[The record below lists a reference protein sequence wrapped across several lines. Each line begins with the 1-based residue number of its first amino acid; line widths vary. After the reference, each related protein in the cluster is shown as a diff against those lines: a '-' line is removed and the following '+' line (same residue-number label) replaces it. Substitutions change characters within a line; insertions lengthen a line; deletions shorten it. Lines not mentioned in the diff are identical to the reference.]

1 MTIDCSLASYERPAN
16 SPGHVHAH
24 LHETELMLVRRFIE
38 GDPSA
43 RERIVTIV
51 LGLLRSDR
59 PARSDSIH
67 GLDDARNALVVK
79 LLEDPAR
86 LRSYRGRAPLSGYL
100 AHAIR
105 RKWID
110 GKKKSALFVTYAE
123 IVHARARS
131 ASSCTYSGHA
141 LAALPASR
149 LTGRHAWEG
158 KRGRPRSAGSILDG
172 SFVEDFETTIGL
184 AISVLAEGATQRE
197 ASVRFLDWMEA
208 DAAMHEAPTIA
219 ERALECFLDRC
230 EDLVKVLRSH
240 GSRKASV
247 VRIDSLALATRRAL
261 RECARVRG
269 RLAA

>member
-24 LHETELMLVRRFIE
+24 LHETDLLLVRRFIE

-131 ASSCTYSGHA
+131 ASSCTDSGHA

-158 KRGRPRSAGSILDG
+158 KRGRPR
-172 SFVEDFETTIGL
+172 
-184 AISVLAEGATQRE
+184 
-197 ASVRFLDWMEA
+197 
-208 DAAMHEAPTIA
+208 
-219 ERALECFLDRC
+219 
-230 EDLVKVLRSH
+230 
-240 GSRKASV
+240 
-247 VRIDSLALATRRAL
+247 
-261 RECARVRG
+261 
-269 RLAA
+269 